1 MNCRRIK
8 AEPYMYFN
16 CTIIGLM
23 IWLSWFNDCVC
34 FGIAEDVED
43 SHKNMKQI
51 FECDDV
57 GNMDKYVR

>member
-1 MNCRRIK
+1 
-8 AEPYMYFN
+8 
-16 CTIIGLM
+16 M